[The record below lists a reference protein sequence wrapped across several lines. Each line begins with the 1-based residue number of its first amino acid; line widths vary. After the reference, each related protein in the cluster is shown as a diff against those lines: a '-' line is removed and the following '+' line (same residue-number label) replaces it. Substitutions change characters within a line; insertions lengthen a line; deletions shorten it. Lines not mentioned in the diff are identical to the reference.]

1 MKIVGGED
9 LPLDDGKVDFNLVKP
24 TGMNRAVDEDKPR
37 ILLLETLNGGQATM
51 RGAVIDNPED
61 AASIIIRRPSHNLIH
76 EAIKRSDASA
86 SLAST
91 KDFGA
96 VNIESGQVGP
106 SSASFVFV
114 FDFHCRSRLRRQ
126 GRVNPAT
133 CLNACFFVGGNHKFV
148 VKKRPSAPNPFV
160 QVQEATCFCGKIRI
174 ARKDPCAV
182 LPGPDCVGM
191 QPSPNGAIAD
201 RGYKSRLADLGS
213 QLAHTPAR
221 QRNVVRGRQFTG
233 KRLNLNDQ
241 FWGEKPGVARGD
253 RVLQAPRGALRR
265 TVFATC
271 SPLHGAYRDA
281 KQFRR
286 LTVLRPPLGSS
297 SRAVPEN
304 TVTYI
309 VLLVDVTPALPTST
323 R

>member
-1 MKIVGGED
+1 M
-9 LPLDDGKVDFNLVKP
+9 LVFSSAEITSSSSRSGLRLQTRSYRSK
-24 TGMNRAVDEDKPR
+24 
-37 ILLLETLNGGQATM
+37 
-51 RGAVIDNPED
+51 
-61 AASIIIRRPSHNLIH
+61 RRP
-76 EAIKRSDASA
+76 AFAAK
-86 SLAST
+86 
-91 KDFGA
+91 
-96 VNIESGQVGP
+96 SG
-106 SSASFVFV
+106 
-114 FDFHCRSRLRRQ
+114 SR
-126 GRVNPAT
+126 
-133 CLNACFFVGGNHKFV
+133 
-148 VKKRPSAPNPFV
+148 
-160 QVQEATCFCGKIRI
+160 GKIH
-174 ARKDPCAV
+174 V

>member
-1 MKIVGGED
+1 M
-9 LPLDDGKVDFNLVKP
+9 LVFSSAEITNSSSRSGLRLQTRSYRSK
-24 TGMNRAVDEDKPR
+24 
-37 ILLLETLNGGQATM
+37 
-51 RGAVIDNPED
+51 
-61 AASIIIRRPSHNLIH
+61 RRPAFAAKSGSRGKIH
-76 EAIKRSDASA
+76 VR
-86 SLAST
+86 
-91 KDFGA
+91 
-96 VNIESGQVGP
+96 
-106 SSASFVFV
+106 
-114 FDFHCRSRLRRQ
+114 CCQ
-126 GRVNPAT
+126 GRIASECSHRQTVLSLIVAT
-133 CLNACFFVGGNHKFV
+133 SPDWRTWV
-148 VKKRPSAPNPFV
+148 PNSLTL
-160 QVQEATCFCGKIRI
+160 QRDSGIS
-174 ARKDPCAV
+174 
-182 LPGPDCVGM
+182 CV
-191 QPSPNGAIAD
+191 A
-201 RGYKSRLADLGS
+201 GS
-213 QLAHTPAR
+213 SQ
-221 QRNVVRGRQFTG
+221 G

-309 VLLVDVTPALPTST
+309 VLLVDVTPAIPTST

>member
-1 MKIVGGED
+1 
-9 LPLDDGKVDFNLVKP
+9 VKP
-24 TGMNRAVDEDKPR
+24 A
-37 ILLLETLNGGQATM
+37 
-51 RGAVIDNPED
+51 
-61 AASIIIRRPSHNLIH
+61 PS
-76 EAIKRSDASA
+76 
-86 SLAST
+86 
-91 KDFGA
+91 
-96 VNIESGQVGP
+96 
-106 SSASFVFV
+106 
-114 FDFHCRSRLRRQ
+114 
-126 GRVNPAT
+126 
-133 CLNACFFVGGNHKFV
+133 LNACFFVGGNHKLV
-148 VKKRPSAPNPFV
+148 VQKRLSSPNPFI
-160 QVQEATCFCGKIRI
+160 QVQEASCFYGKFRI
-174 ARKDPCAV
+174 ARKNPCAV
-182 LPGPDCVGM
+182 LPRPDCVGM

-201 RGYKSRLADLGS
+201 GGHNSRLADCGS
-213 QLAHTPAR
+213 QLTHAPTR
-221 QRNVVRGRQFTG
+221 QRNITGGRQFTG
-233 KRLNLNDQ
+233 KGLNLNDE